1 MELNFLLWLQSF
13 ATPWLDT
20 AMGAITNLGSEY
32 FYLAILCF
40 LYWCV
45 DVRGTLRLFVLFLST
60 VYIGGALKEIVGR
73 PRPFQAFPDL
83 IRARYT
89 ETAGDMAFPS
99 GHALDATVFWGY
111 LAMVVRRR
119 WLYVTAPIVVVLVA
133 FSRLY
138 LGLHWPT
145 DVLGGVLIG
154 LLLLG
159 AAYIL
164 FRLLAGMPLQAKFP
178 VTLVLALLPLL
189 FFVLFPSHSSAQSM
203 GALFGALLGHIIE
216 RQYIRFPVRRP
227 WWQQVLKAIIGL
239 AGILL
244 LFVGLS
250 SILAPLPSA
259 IPASLSH
266 EPGAEPLLPV
276 MGLVD
281 WASETPVLAR
291 YALVGLWASLL
302 APALF
307 RLFFG
312 PDNQEAER

>member
-1 MELNFLLWLQSF
+1 MELNWLLWLQSL

-20 AMGAITNLGSEY
+20 VMGGITNLGSEY

-45 DVRGTLRLFVLFLST
+45 DVRGTLRLFVLFLCT
-60 VYIGGALKEIVGR
+60 VYLGGALKEIVGR
-73 PRPFQAFPDL
+73 LRPFQAFPNL
-83 IRARYT
+83 IHARYT

-119 WLYVTAPIVVVLVA
+119 WLYVVAPIVIVLVS

-154 LLLLG
+154 LLFLG
-159 AAYIL
+159 TAYIL
-164 FRLLAGMPLQAKFP
+164 LRLLAGMPMRAKFP
-178 VTLVLALLPLL
+178 VTLVLTLPPLL
-189 FFVLFPSHSSAQSM
+189 FFAFFPSHSSAQSM
-203 GALFGALLGHIIE
+203 GSLFGALLGHLIE
-216 RQYIRFPVRRP
+216 RQYIHFPVRRP
-227 WWQQVLKAIIGL
+227 WWQQALKVVIGL
-239 AGILL
+239 AGVLLILI
-244 LFVGLS
+244 GLS
-250 SILAPLPSA
+250 AVLAPLPSA
-259 IPASLSH
+259 MPSALPH
-266 EPGAEPLLPV
+266 EPGAEPPLPIL
-276 MGLVD
+276 GLAG
-281 WASETPVLAR
+281 WAGEVPVLAR

-312 PDNQEAER
+312 PDKAER